1 MTLASS
7 ATPRLT
13 LTIDV
18 TDLSEAQRVKFTDT
32 VTDLLSDL
40 LGEEEEQE
48 LRAGGWTREA
58 VQQALLELERDNGWV
73 QAAAIRRA
81 IDDGGTISRETVY
94 ELGEYPEGRML
105 RGFTKPVK
113 RIVTQMKS
121 RGAVPEGVSEL
132 LYPTYANGV
141 QADGF
146 RIPDGLSE
154 LMR

>member
-1 MTLASS
+1 MTLASF

-18 TDLSEAQRVKFTDT
+18 TDLSDAQRVKFTDT
-32 VTDLLSDL
+32 VTDLLSDF
-40 LGEEEEQE
+40 LGEDEERE
-48 LRAGGWTREA
+48 LRVGGWTRET

-81 IDDGGTISRETVY
+81 IDDGGIISRETVY
-94 ELGEYPEGRML
+94 ELGEYPESRML

-113 RIVTQMKS
+113 RIVNRMKS
-121 RGAVPEGVSEL
+121 RGAVPESASEL

-146 RIPDGLSE
+146 RLPDGLSD
-154 LMR
+154 LMK